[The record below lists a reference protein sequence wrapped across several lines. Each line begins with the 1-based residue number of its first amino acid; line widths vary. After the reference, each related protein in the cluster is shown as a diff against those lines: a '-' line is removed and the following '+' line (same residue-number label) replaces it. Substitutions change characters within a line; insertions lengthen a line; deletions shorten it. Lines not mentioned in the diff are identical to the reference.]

1 MKRTMTL
8 LLLAVVLAAAT
19 CMSPVAL
26 AVNNGAPAQ
35 TQRSGL
41 CGERRSKEAGVVL
54 AARQERSLADFATT
68 SYPSAV
74 EKSEDGSKIRK
85 VYDLEPGQDPA
96 GIPRSDFEQNGIH
109 YTLTDLLK
117 QEMPEYQERQHI
129 EEVSLESKDKDMASI
144 LALLPQ
150 QREFVTEDGLSGTL
164 TLQLDTVQVE
174 TAGYGKSTRTVT
186 TTRRYPNL
194 GSQDTSYI
202 PKTVEENGRTMTL
215 QDISWQTDNTA
226 NMDDYALGDRYTAV
240 ATYSGTA
247 TSSYVTGYTVTA
259 KYEGT
264 VSKIAL
270 NRVRYV
276 AIFEGTEI
284 KPVVT
289 LPEIEDPAAMP
300 DKAGADGGFSFN
312 WGYILI
318 PLGVVV
324 LIGGGVGAALFLKKR
339 HESREESV

>member
-8 LLLAVVLAAAT
+8 LLLAVVLAAVT
-19 CMSPVAL
+19 CMSPIAL
-26 AVNNGAPAQ
+26 AAEV
-35 TQRSGL
+35 
-41 CGERRSKEAGVVL
+41 C
-54 AARQERSLADFATT
+54 
-68 SYPSAV
+68 YPTAV
-74 EKSEDGSKIRK
+74 EESEDGGEIRK

-117 QEMPEYQERQHI
+117 QEMPEYQERQHT
-129 EEVSLESKDKDMASI
+129 EEVSLESKNKDMASI

-150 QREFVTEDGLSGTL
+150 QKEFVTEDGLSGTL

-174 TAGYGKSTRTVT
+174 TAGYGKSTKTVT

-264 VSKIAL
+264 VSRIAL
-270 NRVRYV
+270 DRVRYV

-300 DKAGADGGFSFN
+300 DKTSTDGGFSFN

-339 HESREESV
+339 NESGEESA

>member
-1 MKRTMTL
+1 MNTMKQTIILLLVAVLLAATMT
-8 LLLAVVLAAAT
+8 
-19 CMSPVAL
+19 PVAL
-26 AVNNGAPAQ
+26 AAEV
-35 TQRSGL
+35 
-41 CGERRSKEAGVVL
+41 C
-54 AARQERSLADFATT
+54 
-68 SYPSAV
+68 YPTAV
-74 EKSEDGSKIRK
+74 EQNEDGGEIRK
-85 VYDLEPGQDPA
+85 VYDLTPDQDPA
-96 GIPRSDFEQNGIH
+96 GISRSDFEQNGIH

-117 QEMPEYQERQHI
+117 QEMPEYQERSHT
-129 EEVSLESKDKDMASI
+129 EEVTLSSKSKDMETI
-144 LALLPQ
+144 LSLLPQ
-150 QREFVTEDGLSGTL
+150 QKEFVTEDGLSGIL
-164 TLQLDTVQVE
+164 TLKLDTVQVE
-174 TAGYGKSTRTVT
+174 TAGYGTSSKTVT

-270 NRVRYV
+270 DRVRYV
-276 AIFEGTEI
+276 AVFEGTEI
-284 KPVVT
+284 KPVIT
-289 LPEIEDPAAMP
+289 IPEIPEIDDPMTTAP
-300 DKAGADGGFSFN
+300 DKTAPDGGFSFN
-312 WGYILI
+312 WAYVFI

-324 LIGGGVGAALFLKKR
+324 LIGGGVAVALFLKR
-339 HESREESV
+339 RSEMDSTEGGQ

>member
-8 LLLAVVLAAAT
+8 LLLAVVLTAVT
-19 CMSPVAL
+19 CMSPIAL
-26 AVNNGAPAQ
+26 AAEV
-35 TQRSGL
+35 
-41 CGERRSKEAGVVL
+41 C
-54 AARQERSLADFATT
+54 
-68 SYPSAV
+68 YPTAV
-74 EKSEDGSKIRK
+74 EESEDGGEIRK
-85 VYDLEPGQDPA
+85 VYDLSPEQDPA
-96 GIPRSDFEQNGIH
+96 GIPLSDFEQNGVH

-117 QEMPEYQERQHI
+117 QEMPEYQERQHT
-129 EEVSLESKDKDMASI
+129 EEVSLESKNKDMASI

-150 QREFVTEDGLSGTL
+150 QKEFVTEDGLSGTL
-164 TLQLDTVQVE
+164 TLRLDTVQVE

-264 VSKIAL
+264 VSRIAL
-270 NRVRYV
+270 DRVRYV
-276 AIFEGTEI
+276 AVFEGTEI

-300 DKAGADGGFSFN
+300 DKAGADGGFQFN
-312 WGYILI
+312 WAYILV
-318 PLGVVV
+318 PLGAVV
-324 LIGGGVGAALFLKKR
+324 LAGGGVGAALFLKKR
-339 HESREESV
+339 SESGEENA

>member
-1 MKRTMTL
+1 MNTMKQTIILLLVAVLLAATMT
-8 LLLAVVLAAAT
+8 
-19 CMSPVAL
+19 PVAL
-26 AVNNGAPAQ
+26 AAEV
-35 TQRSGL
+35 
-41 CGERRSKEAGVVL
+41 C
-54 AARQERSLADFATT
+54 
-68 SYPSAV
+68 YPTAV
-74 EKSEDGSKIRK
+74 EQSEDGSEIRK
-85 VYDLEPGQDPA
+85 VYDLTPDQDPA
-96 GIPRSDFEQNGIH
+96 GISRSDFEQNGIH

-117 QEMPEYQERQHI
+117 QEMPEYQERSHT
-129 EEVSLESKDKDMASI
+129 EEVTLSSKSKDMETI
-144 LALLPQ
+144 LSLLPQ
-150 QREFVTEDGLSGTL
+150 QKEFVTEDGLSGIL
-164 TLQLDTVQVE
+164 TLKLDTVQVE
-174 TAGYGKSTRTVT
+174 TAGYGTSSKTVT

-270 NRVRYV
+270 DRVRYV
-276 AIFEGTEI
+276 AVFEGTEI
-284 KPVVT
+284 RPVIT
-289 LPEIEDPAAMP
+289 IPEIPEIDDPMTAAP
-300 DKAGADGGFSFN
+300 DKTATEGGFSFN
-312 WGYILI
+312 WAYVFI

-324 LIGGGVGAALFLKKR
+324 LIGGGVAVALFLKR
-339 HESREESV
+339 RSEMDSTEGGQ

>member
-1 MKRTMTL
+1 MKRTVF
-8 LLLAVVLAAAT
+8 LLLAVVLLAAS
-19 CMSPVAL
+19 MSPIAL
-26 AVNNGAPAQ
+26 AAEV
-35 TQRSGL
+35 
-41 CGERRSKEAGVVL
+41 C
-54 AARQERSLADFATT
+54 
-68 SYPSAV
+68 YPSVV
-74 EKSEDGSKIRK
+74 EESEDGGEIRK
-85 VYDLEPGQDPA
+85 VYDLSPEQDPA
-96 GIPRSDFEQNGIH
+96 GIPRSDFEQNGIR
-109 YTLTDLLK
+109 YTLIDLLK
-117 QEMPEYQERQHI
+117 QEMPEYQERQHT
-129 EEVSLESKDKDMASI
+129 EEVSLESKNKDMASI

-150 QREFVTEDGLSGTL
+150 QKEFVTEDGLSGTL
-164 TLQLDTVQVE
+164 TLRLDTVQVE

-226 NMDDYALGDRYTAV
+226 NMDGYALGERYTAV

-264 VSKIAL
+264 VSRIAL
-270 NRVRYV
+270 DRVRYV
-276 AIFEGTEI
+276 AVFEGTEI

-300 DKAGADGGFSFN
+300 DKAGAEGGFQFN
-312 WGYILI
+312 WAYILV
-318 PLGVVV
+318 PLGAVV
-324 LIGGGVGAALFLKKR
+324 LAGGGVGAALFLKKR
-339 HESREESV
+339 HESGEESV

>member
-8 LLLAVVLAAAT
+8 LLLAVVLAAVT
-19 CMSPVAL
+19 CMSPIAL
-26 AVNNGAPAQ
+26 AAEV
-35 TQRSGL
+35 
-41 CGERRSKEAGVVL
+41 C
-54 AARQERSLADFATT
+54 
-68 SYPSAV
+68 YPTAV
-74 EKSEDGSKIRK
+74 EESEDGGEIRK
-85 VYDLEPGQDPA
+85 VYDLGPGQDPA

-117 QEMPEYQERQHI
+117 QEMPEYQERQHT
-129 EEVSLESKDKDMASI
+129 EEVSLESKNKDMASI

-150 QREFVTEDGLSGTL
+150 QKEFVTEDGLSGTL

-174 TAGYGKSTRTVT
+174 TAGYGKSTKTVT

-270 NRVRYV
+270 DRVRYV

-300 DKAGADGGFSFN
+300 DKTSTDGGFSFN

-339 HESREESV
+339 NESGEESA

>member
-8 LLLAVVLAAAT
+8 LLVAVLLAAAMCT
-19 CMSPVAL
+19 SPLAL
-26 AVNNGAPAQ
+26 AAEV
-35 TQRSGL
+35 
-41 CGERRSKEAGVVL
+41 C
-54 AARQERSLADFATT
+54 
-68 SYPSAV
+68 YPTAV
-74 EKSEDGSKIRK
+74 EESEDDGKIRK

-117 QEMPEYQERQHI
+117 QEMPEYQERQHT
-129 EEVSLESKDKDMASI
+129 EEVCLESKNKDMASI

-150 QREFVTEDGLSGTL
+150 QKEFVTEDGLSGTL

-174 TAGYGKSTRTVT
+174 TAGYGKSTKTVT
-186 TTRRYPNL
+186 TTRKYPNL

-270 NRVRYV
+270 DRVRYV

-289 LPEIEDPAAMP
+289 LPEIDDPLTTAPEKTAP
-300 DKAGADGGFSFN
+300 DGGFSFN
-312 WGYILI
+312 WGYVLI

-339 HESREESV
+339 NESGEESA

>member
-8 LLLAVVLAAAT
+8 LLLAVVLAAVT

-26 AVNNGAPAQ
+26 AAEV
-35 TQRSGL
+35 
-41 CGERRSKEAGVVL
+41 C
-54 AARQERSLADFATT
+54 
-68 SYPSAV
+68 YPTAV
-74 EKSEDGSKIRK
+74 EESEGGGEIRK

-96 GIPRSDFEQNGIH
+96 GIPRSDFEQNGVH

-117 QEMPEYQERQHI
+117 QEMPEYQERQHT
-129 EEVSLESKDKDMASI
+129 EEVSLESKNKDMASI

-150 QREFVTEDGLSGTL
+150 QKEFVTEDGLSGTL

-174 TAGYGKSTRTVT
+174 TAGYGKSTKTVT

-264 VSKIAL
+264 VSRIAL
-270 NRVRYV
+270 DRVRYV

-289 LPEIEDPAAMP
+289 LPEIEDPSIAVP
-300 DKAGADGGFSFN
+300 DKTAPDGGFSFN

-339 HESREESV
+339 NESGEETA

>member
-8 LLLAVVLAAAT
+8 LLLAVVLAAVT
-19 CMSPVAL
+19 CMSPIAL
-26 AVNNGAPAQ
+26 AAEV
-35 TQRSGL
+35 
-41 CGERRSKEAGVVL
+41 C
-54 AARQERSLADFATT
+54 
-68 SYPSAV
+68 YPTAV
-74 EKSEDGSKIRK
+74 EESEDGGEIRK

-96 GIPRSDFEQNGIH
+96 GIPRSDFEQNGVH

-117 QEMPEYQERQHI
+117 QEMPEYQERQHT
-129 EEVSLESKDKDMASI
+129 EEVSLESKNKDMASI

-150 QREFVTEDGLSGTL
+150 QKEFVTEDGLSGTL

-174 TAGYGKSTRTVT
+174 TAGYGKSTKTVT
-186 TTRRYPNL
+186 TTRKYPNL

-270 NRVRYV
+270 DRVRYV

-300 DKAGADGGFSFN
+300 DKTSADGGFSFN

-339 HESREESV
+339 NESGEETA

>member
-8 LLLAVVLAAAT
+8 LLLAVVLTAVT

-26 AVNNGAPAQ
+26 AAE
-35 TQRSGL
+35 L
-41 CGERRSKEAGVVL
+41 C
-54 AARQERSLADFATT
+54 
-68 SYPSAV
+68 YPTAV
-74 EKSEDGSKIRK
+74 EESEDGGEIRK
-85 VYDLEPGQDPA
+85 VYDLTPDQDPA

-117 QEMPEYQERQHI
+117 QEMPEYQERQHT
-129 EEVSLESKDKDMASI
+129 EEVSLESKNKDMASI

-150 QREFVTEDGLSGTL
+150 EKEFVTEDGLSGTL

-174 TAGYGKSTRTVT
+174 TAGYGKSTKTVT

-202 PKTVEENGRTMTL
+202 PKTVDENGRTMTL

-259 KYEGT
+259 KYVGT
-264 VSKIAL
+264 VSRIAL
-270 NRVRYV
+270 DRVRYV

-284 KPVVT
+284 KPIVSI
-289 LPEIEDPAAMP
+289 PEPVEPDIAP
-300 DKAGADGGFSFN
+300 DKTATDGGFHFN
-312 WGYILI
+312 WAWVLI
-318 PLGVVV
+318 PLGAVV
-324 LIGGGVGAALFLKKR
+324 LAGGGVGAALYWKKR
-339 HESREESV
+339 NESGEESA